1 MNGFSW
7 ARVGSLER
15 SMWRWEMVC
24 VWKILQASITVKYIM
39 KPCHTE
45 TVETWVEGGERHESR
60 KTCNRKCSE
69 SLQPLVIGLLI
80 SLCWSKTLLLER
92 AVCPPRSSGFVISL
106 LLLLLVIM
114 KLRGRLDYLIDLSE
128 SKLAKSGVW
137 QVVSLARKW
146 CVCRANIMQ
155 ELKCREKSGI
165 VSFSSNLS

>member
-7 ARVGSLER
+7 ARVRSLER
-15 SMWRWEMVC
+15 SMWRWRWCMC
-24 VWKILQASITVKYIM
+24 MWRILQARITVKYIM

-45 TVETWVEGGERHESR
+45 TVETWVEGGEWHESR
-60 KTCNRKCSE
+60 KTCNRKYSE
-69 SLQPLVIGLLI
+69 SSQPLVIGLL

-92 AVCPPRSSGFVISL
+92 AVCPPCSSGFVIPL

-114 KLRGRLDYLIDLSE
+114 KLRGGLDYLIDLSE

-146 CVCRANIMQ
+146 CVCTDNIMQ

-165 VSFSSNLS
+165 VAI